1 MTGSEGTRKTR
12 TKKMWHGS
20 SGKRGLLSLFAPKF
34 PVVRINHP
42 KTGACFPVF
51 AFSIIAGYKCLQ
63 TPLAPHN
70 FFSSLIRLTILPDSF
85 SLRPAGVTQRTTL
98 PTLHLCPQHQE
109 HFLKNSLSPARKP
122 ERAASHRHTHQ
133 LGLGGS

>member
-1 MTGSEGTRKTR
+1 
-12 TKKMWHGS
+12 MWHGS

-63 TPLAPHN
+63 TPLAPHI
-70 FFSSLIRLTILPDSF
+70 IRDSGHVFMCGCGTIILD
-85 SLRPAGVTQRTTL
+85 LL
-98 PTLHLCPQHQE
+98 NDE
-109 HFLKNSLSPARKP
+109 
-122 ERAASHRHTHQ
+122 
-133 LGLGGS
+133 